1 MTCPCRNC
9 EFRHLGCHAECEVY
23 KDFRKQFE
31 EMRKDKAR
39 QRKID
44 EFIQTKGRNAKY
56 KKKK

>member
-9 EFRHLGCHAECEVY
+9 EFRHPCCHAECEVY